1 MLVTSLCRR
10 YIGSVVCA
18 DVCKSVKV
26 LPYLC
31 AYVQADD
38 VVGVGRRVASRRD
51 HVIAQ
56 LGVGNILSWEKIGSG
71 TFKVFMTAARTGRC
85 FIMHVSS

>member
-1 MLVTSLCRR
+1 MLVGESSQGSSVLVTSLCRR

-56 LGVGNILSWEKIGSG
+56 LGVGNILIRFE
-71 TFKVFMTAARTGRC
+71 F
-85 FIMHVSS
+85 